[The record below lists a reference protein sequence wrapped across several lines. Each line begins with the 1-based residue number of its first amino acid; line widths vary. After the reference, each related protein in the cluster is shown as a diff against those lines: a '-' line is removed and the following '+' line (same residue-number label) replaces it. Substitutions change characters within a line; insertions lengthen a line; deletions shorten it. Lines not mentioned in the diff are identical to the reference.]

1 MLKTV
6 SKSLAFLTQRE
17 RVKYFSLVVL
27 RALVSFLDLLSILAI
42 GFLAT
47 SIALFVTLGSAPD
60 RVIEF
65 SGLTLSAVTAQTLPY
80 VAFSILLLFLAKAVL
95 SILLTRALALFL
107 AGIEARAARQVA
119 SAAFG
124 QGLAD
129 ARKFTKEEIYFAV
142 QSGSPA
148 AFNYV
153 LNSVGT
159 IVAEGLLFVLVIG
172 AFFTVDPLSAVGAIV
187 YFGLIALVIQIF
199 VGRLLHSAATRNA
212 EGIVEAN
219 SVIGDFSEVLREATI
234 IEKKNFF
241 LEKLYVARVKAA
253 SSFASQFVL
262 TGMPRY
268 IVETALLIAIAA
280 FVLAQSAAGDLVSA
294 AATVGVFLSGGLRLT
309 ASLLPLQAA
318 LLTIKQAV
326 PQANKALD
334 LLFGTAAESPDSS
347 PQQKST
353 SNGPVSV
360 QLNHVSFQYPGST
373 QSTLDGVT
381 LVVEPGNQIAL
392 IGPSGSGKST
402 IADLITGLL
411 EPSSGQVLIDG
422 KPPRSKISETP
433 GRIGYVPQKPGI
445 VSGTI
450 LENIALGVPRESVD
464 HELLKQAISDA
475 HLTDVIDQ
483 LPDGIHT
490 DLGKRRDELS
500 GGQLQRIGLARALYT
515 KPGLLV
521 MDEATSALDA
531 DSENEI
537 NKALDEMRGK
547 VTVVLIAHRL
557 NTVQRSD
564 RVFLIE
570 GGKISASGEFPELV
584 RSNSTVQALAKL
596 MSIDSADYISESPT
610 PKRIFSTEYPD

>member
-1 MLKTV
+1 MLKAV

-17 RVKYFSLVVL
+17 RVKYFTLVGL
-27 RALVSFLDLLSILAI
+27 RALVSFLDLLGILAI

-47 SIALFVTLGSAPD
+47 SIALFVTLGSAPN
-60 RVIEF
+60 RAIEF
-65 SGLTLSAVTAQTLPY
+65 SGLTLSAVTAQTLPF
-80 VAFSILLLFLAKAVL
+80 VAFAILLLFLTKAVL

-107 AGIEARAARQVA
+107 AGIEARAAQQVA

-199 VGRLLHSAATRNA
+199 VGRLLHSAATKNA

-280 FVLAQSAAGDLVSA
+280 FVLAQSVAGDLVSA

-334 LLFGTAAESPDSS
+334 LLFRTSALSPDSN

-360 QLNHVSFQYPGST
+360 QLNNVTFQYPGST
-373 QSTLDGVT
+373 QSALDGVT
-381 LVVEPGNQIAL
+381 LMVEPGNQIAL

-411 EPSSGQVLIDG
+411 EPSNGQVLIDS
-422 KPPRSKISETP
+422 KPPKSTISATP
-433 GRIGYVPQKPGI
+433 GKIGYVPQKPGI
-445 VSGTI
+445 VSGSI
-450 LENIALGVPRESVD
+450 LENIALGVPEESVD
-464 HELLKQAISDA
+464 SELLKQAISDA

-570 GGKISASGEFPELV
+570 GGKISASGEFPELL

-596 MSIDSADYISESPT
+596 MAIDSAD
-610 PKRIFSTEYPD
+610 